1 MKTKQFNYIDIL
13 KHQLEIR
20 SAKNSSYSLRAFAR
34 DLDLNPSR
42 LSEILSKKKGLS
54 LAAATILADKL
65 GLNIEEKEFF
75 LLSVKAQHARSLKV
89 KDEATHTL
97 NGLLAPQKK
106 TKQFELQEIE
116 QAYNWYHTAILELT
130 ELKDCQ
136 HTVEWFAKKLKLK
149 KVIVK
154 NALERLENIGW
165 ITFEDGIYKSSYI
178 ESETTFDVP
187 SSTIRKYH
195 EEILKKAE
203 QSLMTDNVLEREF
216 LNMTLAFSKEHMNEA
231 KEAIR
236 LFQKD
241 FAEKFYPKEKE
252 KDSVYQLSVHLFRLD
267 SNLETK
273 EH

>member
-13 KHQLEIR
+13 KHQLETR

-54 LAAATILADKL
+54 LQAATTLAEKL
-65 GLNIEEKEFF
+65 GLNSEEKEFF
-75 LLSVKAQHARSLKV
+75 LLSVKAQHARSLKA
-89 KDEATHTL
+89 KDEATTTL
-97 NGLLAPQKK
+97 NGLMAPQKK
-106 TKQFELQEIE
+106 IKQFKLQEIE

-149 KVIVK
+149 KVIIK

-165 ITFEDGIYKSSYI
+165 ITFENGIYKSSYS

-187 SSTIRKYH
+187 SDTIRKYH

-203 QSLMTDNVLEREF
+203 LSLMTDNVLEREF
-216 LNMTLAFSKEHMNEA
+216 LNMTLAFSKEHMEEA

-236 LFQKD
+236 LFQKS
-241 FAEKFYPKEKE
+241 FADKFYPKEQD

-267 SNLETK
+267 SNLETM